1 MAREMAENQQSG
13 NPLERHTLSHTM
25 IRPLC
30 KDPFTEAGS
39 RPNNT
44 HSSGASIYYVMV
56 TGWEI
61 IKASCKI
68 LLQEIIGSSKC
79 PASEWME
86 VVLKSWPRFLTMLA
100 GLMDQHSCGPYKME
114 TFRKVSWPQTYSR

>member
-13 NPLERHTLSHTM
+13 DLLERHKSSHTM

-39 RPNNT
+39 RPSNT
-44 HSSGASIYYVMV
+44 QSSGASIYYVMV

-68 LLQEIIGSSKC
+68 LLQEIIVLSKC

-86 VVLKSWPRFLTMLA
+86 VVLKRWPWFLIMLA
-100 GLMDQHSCGPYKME
+100 GLMDQHSCGPYKIE
-114 TFRKVSWPQTYSR
+114 TFRKVSWRQTYSR